1 MKKKSVVFS
10 TIGGVIGGLLGN
22 LLYPFIEHWH
32 PLLFWGSVLCLFVLC
47 GVLGVKGDEDETPR
61 ESFSEFKAR
70 KMRERELK
78 KRHQQEE
85 NENA

>member
-1 MKKKSVVFS
+1 MKKKTVVLS
-10 TIGGVIGGLLGN
+10 TIGGMIGGIIGGLL
-22 LLYPFIEHWH
+22 YQFIKHWH
-32 PLLFWGSVLCLFVLC
+32 PLLFWGSVLGLLVLC
-47 GVLGVKGDEDETPR
+47 GVLDVKFNEDETPR

-85 NENA
+85 NEDA

>member
-10 TIGGVIGGLLGN
+10 TIGGVIGGIIGG

-32 PLLFWGSVLCLFVLC
+32 PLLFWGSVLCLFMLCVVLS
-47 GVLGVKGDEDETPR
+47 VKFDEDR